1 MPCVRAPDGNTRGSC
16 FGASRKFMW
25 LRGFHKCFVILQNS
39 LEFAST
45 IISVSFYKIMAY
57 KMLGNVIRYVY
68 RADLKCCLRI
78 VSAVLKFQCACDY
91 AHNLW
96 FDLFTVGNLFIF
108 CIYLWLSDKPKKCFS
123 SIVLNSFDFRSLNSS
138 SNFFRKLI
146 HWLANVRS
154 HSFSCSCAKVF
165 SQELCSWSDK
175 PYLQALHSHLTI
187 KDSYA
192 TRTHFFQK

>member
-1 MPCVRAPDGNTRGSC
+1 MRAPDGNTRGSS

-39 LEFAST
+39 LECLQQVMWT
-45 IISVSFYKIMAY
+45 IISISFYKIMAY

-108 CIYLWLSDKPKKCFS
+108 CIYLWLSDKPKKWFA

-154 HSFSCSCAKVF
+154 HSLAVLAQKSSRKSCVAGQISLISK
-165 SQELCSWSDK
+165 LC
-175 PYLQALHSHLTI
+175 
-187 KDSYA
+187 
-192 TRTHFFQK
+192 THI